1 MSIFAS
7 AGSSHES
14 DSFTAGATASRIA
27 REGLKDA
34 TPSFGF
40 VFASTKF
47 DQQEMLRGVY
57 SIAPDVTFI
66 GCSSA
71 GEITNSGPLKDPSVV
86 VMMVAGG
93 DALSFAPGIGTN
105 IKAGE
110 FNAGAA
116 LANSILARAGEAPL
130 TGCIMFSDGLAGNG
144 AEIVRGALSVLGDD
158 FPLVG
163 GSAGDD
169 FEFKKTYQYWNGKPH
184 TGDTVGVGLSGD
196 FVFGVGVKHGWGVL
210 GRPAKVTK
218 SENSVVYEID
228 GKPAFEHYEKYF
240 GAQRA
245 KQLREGNLAQFA
257 VLYPLG
263 IKSKETDDYLL
274 RAPFSVDANGAIT
287 CTSEIPEGSEVR
299 IMMGTRKSAIDMAR
313 TAAKQALAALGDK
326 KPKAI
331 FIFNCIA
338 RRRLLGDDGG
348 LEIAAIQDVL
358 GKDVPLVG
366 LYTYGEQAPL
376 DGIVRHMERCNNV
389 FHNETVVIYAIGE

>member
-1 MSIFAS
+1 MAIFAS
-7 AGSSHES
+7 VGSSHEF
-14 DSFTAGATASRIA
+14 DSFSAGATASRIA
-27 REGLKDA
+27 KEGLKDA
-34 TPSFGF
+34 VPSFGF

-71 GEITNSGPLKDPSVV
+71 GEITNSGPLQDPSVV
-86 VMMVAGG
+86 VMMISGG
-93 DALSFAPGIGTN
+93 NTLSFAPGIGTN
-105 IKAGE
+105 IKGGE
-110 FNAGAA
+110 FDAGAA
-116 LANSILARAGEAPL
+116 LADSILARAGKAPL
-130 TGCIMFSDGLAGNG
+130 TGCIMFSDGVAGNG
-144 AEIVRGALSVLGDD
+144 AEIVRGALSVLGDT

-169 FEFKKTYQYWNGKPH
+169 FQFKKTYQYWNGEPH

-218 SENSVVYEID
+218 SENNIVHEID
-228 GKPAFEHYEKYF
+228 GKPAFELYEKYF
-240 GAQRA
+240 GVERA

-257 VLYPLG
+257 VSYPLG

-274 RAPFSVDANGAIT
+274 RAPFSVDANGAIA
-287 CTSEIPEGSEVR
+287 CTAEIPEGADVR
-299 IMMGTRKSAIDMAR
+299 IMMGTRETAIEMAR
-313 TAAKQALAALGDK
+313 TAAQQALTALGGK
-326 KPKAI
+326 KPVAI

-338 RRRLLGDDGG
+338 RRKLLGEDGG

-358 GKDVPLVG
+358 GKDVPLAG

-389 FHNETVVIYAIGE
+389 FHNETVVIYVIGE